1 MITIKRLIFI
11 ISIGALFFSP
21 AHPVQGKN
29 QSSTTFL
36 SHNQE
41 IEEAV
46 DAATSFMEAHKYYNE
61 EKYDQAASLY
71 ERTIQ
76 SGIQNG
82 EIYYNLGNSYFKRGM
97 LGKAILSYRLAELH
111 LPRDEDLK
119 ANLRYARQLTKDR
132 IEEKQF
138 LPFIKEFCFW
148 YSKLNLKELMIVFL
162 IVHAIFWILAII
174 RTFWK
179 KEYQKLIFLINLVLV
194 VVIGCSLTL
203 KMYNRTYNIEGVV
216 LTKQIT
222 VRSGNGINNTVLF
235 QLHDGAELKIIKQ
248 DEGWIQIE
256 LKDGKRGWV
265 ESKWVG
271 KCRLQH

>member
-1 MITIKRLIFI
+1 MINIKRLIFI
-11 ISIGALFFSP
+11 ISIGALFLSP
-21 AHPVQGKN
+21 AHPVQGRN
-29 QSSTTFL
+29 QSSTTLL
-36 SHNQE
+36 SHSQE

-71 ERTIQ
+71 ERIIQ

-111 LPRDEDLK
+111 LPRDEDFK

-162 IVHAIFWILAII
+162 IVHGLFWILAII
-174 RTFWK
+174 RTFWE
-179 KEYQKLIFLINLVLV
+179 KEYQNLILLINLVLLV
-194 VVIGCSLTL
+194 IIGCSLTL

-216 LTKQIT
+216 LTKEIT
-222 VRSGNGINNTVLF
+222 VRSGNGTNNTALF
-235 QLHDGAELKIIKQ
+235 QLHDGAEFKIIKQ
-248 DEGWIQIE
+248 DEGWIKIE

-271 KCRLQH
+271 KCQFQY